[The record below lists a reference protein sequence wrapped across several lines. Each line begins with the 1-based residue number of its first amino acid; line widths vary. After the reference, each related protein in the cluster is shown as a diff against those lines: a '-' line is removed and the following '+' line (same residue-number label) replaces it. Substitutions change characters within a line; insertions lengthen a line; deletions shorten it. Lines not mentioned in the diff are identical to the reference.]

1 MLITGAEVS
10 RVEDTIIRMGKA
22 YGAKHMNV
30 FVITSCIIVTM
41 EMADGEEMTQT
52 RRINNSLGTDFI
64 KLERF
69 NELSRRCCAGEV
81 PAEQLEDHVREID
94 QSHPGRMITYLGSI
108 LASGGFAVFFGASV
122 AWASL

>member
-1 MLITGAEVS
+1 MKYDWYKLLQSILDVGEEMIVCGAEVS

-69 NELSRRCCAGEV
+69 NELSRRCCAGEI
-81 PAEQLEDHVREID
+81 R
-94 QSHPGRMITYLGSI
+94 
-108 LASGGFAVFFGASV
+108 FFGREFYH
-122 AWASL
+122 